1 MKRTIALVAHDNKKT
16 DLVEWVDF
24 NKGTLAL
31 HNLYAT
37 GGTGRKIIEK
47 TGLNITLLKD
57 GSHGGDMEIGAL
69 IANEKLDY
77 LIFFWD
83 PLESLPHDV
92 DVKAL
97 LRIAVLYNVPTACNR
112 ATADLI
118 ISSPLFHS
126 AEYEPTRERG
136 RVVLWFC
143 SSLATPRTKCGVTLV
158 LYTTRWTVDM
168 L

>member
-1 MKRTIALVAHDNKKT
+1 LVVKRNIALVAHDNKKD

-24 NKGTLAL
+24 NKETLAL

-37 GGTGRKIIEK
+37 EDTGKRVIEK
-47 TGLNITLLKD
+47 VGLKITLLKG
-57 GSHGGDMEIGAL
+57 GSYGGDMELGAL
-69 IANEKLDY
+69 IANKKLDY

-83 PLESLPHDV
+83 PLQSLPHDV

-126 AEYEPTRERG
+126 KEYKSERNEQE
-136 RVVLWFC
+136 
-143 SSLATPRTKCGVTLV
+143 
-158 LYTTRWTVDM
+158 
-168 L
+168 

>member
-1 MKRTIALVAHDNKKT
+1 MKLNIALVAHDNKKT
-16 DLVEWVDF
+16 DLVEWADF

-37 GGTGRKIIEK
+37 GGTGNRIIEK
-47 TGLNITLLKD
+47 TGLNVSLLKE
-57 GSHGGDMEIGAL
+57 GSRGGDMEIGAL

-97 LRIAVLYNVPTACNR
+97 LRVAVLYNVPTACNR

-118 ISSPLFHS
+118 ISSPLFKS
-126 AEYEPTRERG
+126 REHPQKRE
-136 RVVLWFC
+136 
-143 SSLATPRTKCGVTLV
+143 TK
-158 LYTTRWTVDM
+158 
-168 L
+168 

>member
-1 MKRTIALVAHDNKKT
+1 MLRRNIGLVAHDNRKD
-16 DLVEWVDF
+16 DLVEWADF
-24 NKGTLAL
+24 NRGTLSQ

-37 GGTGRKIIEK
+37 GNTGERIVEK
-47 TGLNITLLKD
+47 TGLNIACLKS
-57 GSHGGDMEIGAL
+57 GPYGGDMELGAM
-69 IANEKLDY
+69 IANDQLDY

-83 PLESLPHDV
+83 PLTTQPHDV

-126 AEYEPTRERG
+126 EYKPDKDRH
-136 RVVLWFC
+136 
-143 SSLATPRTKCGVTLV
+143 KK
-158 LYTTRWTVDM
+158 
-168 L
+168 

>member
-1 MKRTIALVAHDNKKT
+1 LKKNIALVAHDNKKA

-37 GGTGRKIIEK
+37 GDTGKKIMEK
-47 TGLNITLLKD
+47 TDLKIALFKG
-57 GSHGGDMEIGAL
+57 GSYGGDMEIGAL

-83 PLESLPHDV
+83 PLQSLPHDV

-118 ISSPLFHS
+118 ISSPLFKS
-126 AEYEPTRERG
+126 REYPPKKG
-136 RVVLWFC
+136 IQ
-143 SSLATPRTKCGVTLV
+143 
-158 LYTTRWTVDM
+158 
-168 L
+168 

>member
-1 MKRTIALVAHDNKKT
+1 MSSKRNIALVAHDNKKD
-16 DLVEWVDF
+16 DLVEWVVF
-24 NKGTLAL
+24 NKETLAL

-37 GGTGRKIIEK
+37 GDTGKRIMEK
-47 TGLNITLLKD
+47 TDLRVALLKG
-57 GSHGGDMEIGAL
+57 GSYGGDMEIGAL

-83 PLESLPHDV
+83 PLQSLPHDV

-118 ISSPLFHS
+118 ISSPLFHN
-126 AEYEPTRERG
+126 AKYEPTKEQD
-136 RVVLWFC
+136 
-143 SSLATPRTKCGVTLV
+143 KK
-158 LYTTRWTVDM
+158 
-168 L
+168 

>member
-1 MKRTIALVAHDNKKT
+1 MITKRTIGLVAHDKKKD
-16 DLVEWVDF
+16 DLVEWTDF

-37 GGTGRKIIEK
+37 GATGKKIIEK
-47 TGLNITLLKD
+47 TGLTITLLKD
-57 GSHGGDMEIGAL
+57 GSHGGDMQLGSL
-69 IANEKLDY
+69 IADEKLDY

-83 PLESLPHDV
+83 PLKSLPHDV

-118 ISSPLFHS
+118 ISSPLFQS
-126 AEYEPTRERG
+126 VEYVTKRER
-136 RVVLWFC
+136 
-143 SSLATPRTKCGVTLV
+143 AKK
-158 LYTTRWTVDM
+158 
-168 L
+168 

>member
-1 MKRTIALVAHDNKKT
+1 LTPKRNIALVAHDNKKN
-16 DLVEWVDF
+16 DLVDWVVF
-24 NKGTLAL
+24 NKETLAL

-37 GGTGRKIIEK
+37 GDTGKRIVEK
-47 TGLNITLLKD
+47 TNLRVAFLKG
-57 GSHGGDMEIGAL
+57 GSYGGDMEIGAL

-83 PLESLPHDV
+83 PLQSLPHDV

-126 AEYEPTRERG
+126 AEYEPTKER
-136 RVVLWFC
+136 
-143 SSLATPRTKCGVTLV
+143 AKK
-158 LYTTRWTVDM
+158 
-168 L
+168 

>member
-1 MKRTIALVAHDNKKT
+1 MGVKRNIALVAHDNKKA
-16 DLVEWVDF
+16 DLVEWSTF

-37 GGTGRKIIEK
+37 GGTGSQIIEK
-47 TGLNITLLKD
+47 TGLPITLLKD

-69 IANEKLDY
+69 IANEDLDY

-83 PLESLPHDV
+83 PLEALPHDV

-118 ISSPLFHS
+118 ISSPLFQS
-126 AEYEPTRERG
+126 TEYK
-136 RVVLWFC
+136 
-143 SSLATPRTKCGVTLV
+143 PRKKS
-158 LYTTRWTVDM
+158 
-168 L
+168 

>member
-1 MKRTIALVAHDNKKT
+1 MAHDNKKT
-16 DLVEWVDF
+16 DLVEWVAF

-37 GGTGRKIIEK
+37 GDTGKRIMEK
-47 TGLNITLLKD
+47 TNLKVALLKG

-69 IANEKLDY
+69 IANEKVDY

-83 PLESLPHDV
+83 PLQSLPHDV

-118 ISSPLFHS
+118 ISSPLFND
-126 AEYEPTRERG
+126 AEYEPAKEQG
-136 RVVLWFC
+136 
-143 SSLATPRTKCGVTLV
+143 KK
-158 LYTTRWTVDM
+158 
-168 L
+168 

>member
-1 MKRTIALVAHDNKKT
+1 LRRNIALVAHDNKKD
-16 DLVEWVDF
+16 DLVEWADF
-24 NKGTLAL
+24 NKETLAL

-37 GGTGRKIIEK
+37 GDTGKRVIEK
-47 TGLNITLLKD
+47 TGLQITLLKG
-57 GSHGGDMEIGAL
+57 GSYGGDMELGAL

-83 PLESLPHDV
+83 PLQSLPHDV

-97 LRIAVLYNVPTACNR
+97 LRIAVLYNLPTACNR

-126 AEYEPTRERG
+126 KEYEPQKEQG
-136 RVVLWFC
+136 
-143 SSLATPRTKCGVTLV
+143 KK
-158 LYTTRWTVDM
+158 
-168 L
+168 

>member
-1 MKRTIALVAHDNKKT
+1 MVAHDNKKA

-37 GGTGRKIIEK
+37 GDTGKKIMEK
-47 TGLNITLLKD
+47 TDLKIVLLKG
-57 GSHGGDMEIGAL
+57 GSYGGDMEIGAL

-83 PLESLPHDV
+83 PLQSLPHDV

-118 ISSPLFHS
+118 ISSPLFKS
-126 AEYEPTRERG
+126 REYPPKRG
-136 RVVLWFC
+136 IQ
-143 SSLATPRTKCGVTLV
+143 
-158 LYTTRWTVDM
+158 
-168 L
+168 

>member
-1 MKRTIALVAHDNKKT
+1 LKKNIALVAHDNKKA

-37 GGTGRKIIEK
+37 GDTGKKIMEK
-47 TGLNITLLKD
+47 TDLKIALLKS
-57 GSHGGDMEIGAL
+57 GSYGGDMEIGAL

-83 PLESLPHDV
+83 PLQSLPHDV

-118 ISSPLFHS
+118 ISSPLFKNR
-126 AEYEPTRERG
+126 EYPPKRG
-136 RVVLWFC
+136 
-143 SSLATPRTKCGVTLV
+143 SQ
-158 LYTTRWTVDM
+158 
-168 L
+168 

>member
-1 MKRTIALVAHDNKKT
+1 MRNIALVAHDNKKT
-16 DLVEWVDF
+16 DLVEWCDF

-37 GGTGRKIIEK
+37 GGTGKKIVEK
-47 TGLNITLLKD
+47 TGLNINLIKD

-118 ISSPLFHS
+118 ISSPLFQDGG
-126 AEYEPTRERG
+126 YERKKER
-136 RVVLWFC
+136 VLK
-143 SSLATPRTKCGVTLV
+143 S
-158 LYTTRWTVDM
+158 
-168 L
+168 

>member
-1 MKRTIALVAHDNKKT
+1 MGRLQQGN
-16 DLVEWVDF
+16 
-24 NKGTLAL
+24 LAL

-37 GGTGRKIIEK
+37 GGTGKKIIEK
-47 TGLNITLLKD
+47 TGLTISLLKD
-57 GSHGGDMEIGAL
+57 GSQGGDMEIGAM
-69 IANEKLDY
+69 IANEKLEY

-118 ISSPLFHS
+118 ISSPLFKS
-126 AEYEPTRERG
+126 REYRPNKGLR
-136 RVVLWFC
+136 
-143 SSLATPRTKCGVTLV
+143 
-158 LYTTRWTVDM
+158 
-168 L
+168 

>member
-1 MKRTIALVAHDNKKT
+1 MKRNIALVAHDYKKA

-37 GGTGRKIIEK
+37 GDTGKKIMEK
-47 TGLNITLLKD
+47 TGLKIVLLKG
-57 GSHGGDMEIGAL
+57 GSYGGDMEIGAL

-83 PLESLPHDV
+83 PLQSLPHDV

-118 ISSPLFHS
+118 ISSPLFKS
-126 AEYEPTRERG
+126 REYRPKKEI
-136 RVVLWFC
+136 
-143 SSLATPRTKCGVTLV
+143 K
-158 LYTTRWTVDM
+158 
-168 L
+168 

>member
-1 MKRTIALVAHDNKKT
+1 MKKNIALVAHDNKKA
-16 DLVEWVDF
+16 DLVEWADF

-37 GGTGRKIIEK
+37 GDTGKKIMEK
-47 TGLNITLLKD
+47 TDLKIALFKG
-57 GSHGGDMEIGAL
+57 GSYGGDMEIGAL

-83 PLESLPHDV
+83 PLQSLPHDV

-118 ISSPLFHS
+118 ISSPLFRS
-126 AEYEPTRERG
+126 REYPPKRG
-136 RVVLWFC
+136 IQ
-143 SSLATPRTKCGVTLV
+143 
-158 LYTTRWTVDM
+158 
-168 L
+168 

>member
-1 MKRTIALVAHDNKKT
+1 MKFGLKREIALVAHDNKKT
-16 DLVEWVDF
+16 DLVEWVEF
-24 NKGTLAL
+24 NKGTLAR

-37 GGTGRKIIEK
+37 AGTGRKLIEK

-57 GSHGGDMEIGAL
+57 GPQGGDMEIGAL
-69 IANEKLDY
+69 IANKKLDY

-97 LRIAVLYNVPTACNR
+97 LRVAVLYNVPTACNR

-118 ISSPLFHS
+118 ISSPLFS
-126 AEYEPTRERG
+126 MG
-136 RVVLWFC
+136 
-143 SSLATPRTKCGVTLV
+143 K
-158 LYTTRWTVDM
+158 
-168 L
+168 